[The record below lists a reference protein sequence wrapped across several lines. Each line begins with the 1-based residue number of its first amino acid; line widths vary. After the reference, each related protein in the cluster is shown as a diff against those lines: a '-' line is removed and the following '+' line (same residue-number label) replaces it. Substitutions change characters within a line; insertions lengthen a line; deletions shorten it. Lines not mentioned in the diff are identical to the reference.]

1 MKNLIITQLQLSLN
15 LLYVNILRPKTSF
28 YQIEW

>member
-15 LLYVNILRPKTSF
+15 SLYVNILRPKTSF
-28 YQIEW
+28 SQIEW